1 MRRLIGAGIVCAAIL
16 VAACGGSTSSS
27 VPGGA
32 SGTTTTPTATAK
44 EGTVSFTLT
53 SDDFNANGPIPARFT
68 CDGQNSSPALAWHDA
83 PANAAAFA
91 LIVDDPDAPSGT
103 FTHWVLFNLPAG
115 TTSLPRGVPTSD
127 RLDNGAL
134 QGANGAGGTGYTGPC
149 PPSGTHHYHFT
160 LYALDGTLNLSAGA
174 SKQQVLDAMKGR
186 IIAQAEIVGT
196 YRRQ

>member
-83 PANAAAFA
+83 PANVAAFA
-91 LIVDDPDAPSGT
+91 LIVDDPDAPS
-103 FTHWVLFNLPAG
+103 
-115 TTSLPRGVPTSD
+115 
-127 RLDNGAL
+127 
-134 QGANGAGGTGYTGPC
+134 
-149 PPSGTHHYHFT
+149 
-160 LYALDGTLNLSAGA
+160 
-174 SKQQVLDAMKGR
+174 
-186 IIAQAEIVGT
+186 
-196 YRRQ
+196 

>member
-1 MRRLIGAGIVCAAIL
+1 MRRLIGAGILCAAML
-16 VAACGGSTSSS
+16 VAACGGATSSNA
-27 VPGGA
+27 PGGA
-32 SGTTTTPTATAK
+32 SGTATPTATAK

-68 CDGQNSSPALAWHDA
+68 CDGQNTSPALTWHDA

-115 TTSLPRGVPTSD
+115 TSSLPRGVPTTD
-127 RLDNGAL
+127 KLDNGAL

-160 LYALDGTLNLSAGA
+160 LYALDGTLNLGAGA
-174 SKQQVLDAMKGR
+174 AKQQVLDAMKGH
-186 IIAQAEIVGT
+186 IVAQAEIVGT

>member
-1 MRRLIGAGIVCAAIL
+1 MRRLIGAGIVCAAL
-16 VAACGGSTSSS
+16 LLAACGGATSSS
-27 VPGGA
+27 APGGA
-32 SGTTTTPTATAK
+32 SSTTAPTATAK

-68 CDGQNSSPALAWHDA
+68 CDGQSTSPALTWHDA

-115 TTSLPRGVPTSD
+115 ATSLPRGVPTTD

-160 LYALDGTLNLSAGA
+160 LYALDGTLNLGAGA
-174 SKQQVLDAMKGR
+174 SKQQVLDAMKGH
-186 IIAQAEIVGT
+186 IVAQAEIVGT

>member
-1 MRRLIGAGIVCAAIL
+1 MRRLISAGILCAAML
-16 VAACGGSTSSS
+16 VAACGGATSSS
-27 VPGGA
+27 APGSA
-32 SGTTTTPTATAK
+32 LGTATPTATGK
-44 EGTVSFTLT
+44 EGTVSFTVT

-68 CDGQNSSPALAWHDA
+68 CDGQSVSPALTWHDA

-115 TTSLPRGVPTSD
+115 TTSLPRGVPTTD

-160 LYALDGTLNLSAGA
+160 LYALDGTLNLGAGA
-174 SKQQVLDAMKGR
+174 SKQQVLDAMKGHV
-186 IIAQAEIVGT
+186 IAQAEIVGT

>member
-1 MRRLIGAGIVCAAIL
+1 M
-16 VAACGGSTSSS
+16 
-27 VPGGA
+27 
-32 SGTTTTPTATAK
+32 
-44 EGTVSFTLT
+44 SFTLT

-68 CDGQNSSPALAWHDA
+68 CDGQNTSPALTWHDA

-115 TTSLPRGVPTSD
+115 TTSLPRGVPTTD

-134 QGANGAGGTGYTGPC
+134 QGANGAGRVGYTGPC

-160 LYALDGTLNLSAGA
+160 LYALNGALNLSAGA
-174 SKQQVLDAMKGR
+174 SKQQVLDAMKGH
-186 IIAQAEIVGT
+186 IIAQAEIIGT